1 MSKFGEP
8 TPCKKGCGKYIYF
21 DRDSANGHPSADKWI
36 PLEYNNDAGLRTDQ
50 PHQCP
55 NKGKGTTIAA
65 ASNSKAE
72 TSETIIQLLK
82 DIDGKLNRLLAIEGQ

>member
-8 TPCKKGCGKYIYF
+8 TPCKNGCGKYIYF
-21 DRDSANGHPSADKWI
+21 DRDSVNGHPSADKWI

-55 NKGKGTTIAA
+55 NKGKVTTT
-65 ASNSKAE
+65 SKAE
-72 TSETIIQLLK
+72 TSETIIALLR
-82 DIDGKLNRLLAIEGQ
+82 DIDSKLNRLLAIEGH